1 MRILVTGH
9 RGYLGSVLTC
19 VLRHARFDVVG
30 LDNRLF
36 DGCDFGSTAEETE
49 CFEGDVRE
57 VEFSDLCSFDAVVHL
72 AGLSDEASAEVDP
85 ELTEEINYAATVR
98 LAQCCKQA
106 CVPRFL
112 FASTCSVYGYGG
124 NQMLDERT
132 PPHPLTRY
140 AVTKLRCE
148 RALLQLADDTFSP
161 VILRNATAYGVSPRL
176 RTDLPLN
183 DYVGAAVA
191 TGRITL
197 PTAGRAWQPT
207 IHVAD
212 LARAYAAVLVAP
224 DEAVHAQV
232 FNVVAPTG
240 NHRLIDL
247 ADTVTDYVPLATR
260 QALHTG
266 LDRNSFRITG
276 RKLERTF
283 PRLELRWTV
292 ARGVRQLISAMRHA
306 GMSAGTWRSARY
318 RRALHLQELI
328 EAGRLD
334 RTLRHAAGATV

>member
-1 MRILVTGH
+1 M
-9 RGYLGSVLTC
+9 LTC
-19 VLRHARFDVVG
+19 VLRHARFHVVG
-30 LDNRLF
+30 LDNRLY
-36 DGCDFGSTAEETE
+36 DACDFGSTAEEID

-57 VEFSDLCSFDAVVHL
+57 IEFSDLCSFDAVVHL
-72 AGLSDEASAEVDP
+72 AGLSDEASAEIDP
-85 ELTEEINYAATVR
+85 DLTEEVNYAATVR

-112 FASTCSVYGYGG
+112 FASTCGVYGYGG
-124 NQMLDERT
+124 NQMLDEQT

-148 RALLQLADDTFSP
+148 RALMQLADDSFSP

-176 RTDLPLN
+176 RLDLPLN
-183 DYVGAAVA
+183 DYVGSAVA

-212 LARAYAAVLVAP
+212 LAKAYAAILLAP
-224 DEAVHAQV
+224 DEAIHAQV
-232 FNVVAPTG
+232 FNVVAPSG

-266 LDRNSFRITG
+266 LDRHSYRITG
-276 RKLERTF
+276 RKLARAF
-283 PRLELRWTV
+283 PRLHLRWTV

-306 GMSAGTWRSARY
+306 GVSAGVWRSARY
-318 RRALHLQELI
+318 RRALYLQGLI
-328 EAGRLD
+328 ESGSLD
-334 RTLRHAAGATV
+334 RTLSIPARAAI